1 MGDLEES
8 SKDSDAIANANQDM
22 SQQSSATI
30 ADPPMDTASFQRAM
44 LQLMTV
50 FSQSVNNQVN
60 RQPSPSLGVPH
71 AKEPNV
77 KEPECFSGDTY
88 SLNGFLTQCDL
99 VFALQSSRFAN
110 DSVKVK
116 YIISFLRGTPLL
128 AIRPLLLM
136 DPSPIMLNNLQ
147 LFTNHLR
154 TTYGDPDE
162 VAVATRKLQDLK
174 QTGPASAY
182 FAEFQQYIAIAGWGS
197 GPVVVHM
204 AIQGLKSHLQD
215 ELARIAI
222 RPQTIG
228 ELIQFI
234 VPLDN
239 RLFEREQ
246 SKRAQTKIAVPRSTT
261 SYASYANV
269 AQFTTAAAVQPNVV
283 GVSRPIPT
291 SAVRSTIIRSPLT
304 AEEKQKRRDN
314 NLCLYCGDAGHL
326 AMSCPAAARKA
337 NTFQVKIE
345 DGTKTDNQLGNG
357 QASPN

>member
-1 MGDLEES
+1 MERWEWLS
-8 SKDSDAIANANQDM
+8 RVTTQL
-22 SQQSSATI
+22 
-30 ADPPMDTASFQRAM
+30 
-44 LQLMTV
+44 LQGV
-50 FSQSVNNQVN
+50 AHVSW
-60 RQPSPSLGVPH
+60 PSCL
-71 AKEPNV
+71 K
-77 KEPECFSGDTY
+77 
-88 SLNGFLTQCDL
+88 
-99 VFALQSSRFAN
+99 
-110 DSVKVK
+110 
-116 YIISFLRGTPLL
+116 TPL
-128 AIRPLLLM
+128 

-147 LFTNHLR
+147 LFTNQLR

-162 VAVATRKLQDLK
+162 VAVAIRKLQDLK

-261 SYASYANV
+261 NYAS
-269 AQFTTAAAVQPNVV
+269 
-283 GVSRPIPT
+283 GRKCRPGHHRRCGPT
-291 SAVRSTIIRSPLT
+291 
-304 AEEKQKRRDN
+304 ECRR
-314 NLCLYCGDAGHL
+314 
-326 AMSCPAAARKA
+326 R
-337 NTFQVKIE
+337 
-345 DGTKTDNQLGNG
+345 
-357 QASPN
+357 